1 MASMAWHPWP
11 RPGGRADGSQG
22 LPRERAA
29 EHELDRGGSQ
39 EGGVLYGAWAR
50 QSHGRLIEDGG
61 MGYVYIYMYMYIYI
75 YILYAYLY

>member
-1 MASMAWHPWP
+1 
-11 RPGGRADGSQG
+11 
-22 LPRERAA
+22 
-29 EHELDRGGSQ
+29 LDRGGSQ